1 MWVKREKTNKQHQQ
15 HWSRAPHKVLY
26 RLNEQA
32 EKYKLKYVLWHR
44 KNVLCRFYL
53 CLAKAL
59 LPWLTPYKL
68 NDRNGSGTQTTP
80 KMIYNWNHWSLSAIP
95 DQTGK
100 KNSQQTKPDV
110 FKWNVQGNWAIMFI
124 SARSWVDSK
133 TTHFSIVLNDRLIRY
148 NFNELLWR
156 PIASNFQFFRKN
168 ERKESCS
175 SLIYN
180 RSILNEIWQAA
191 EKRTLAS
198 CSS

>member
-1 MWVKREKTNKQHQQ
+1 MGLEHRLHPKWFIIEIIGHCQRFQTKR
-15 HWSRAPHKVLY
+15 
-26 RLNEQA
+26 
-32 EKYKLKYVLWHR
+32 
-44 KNVLCRFYL
+44 
-53 CLAKAL
+53 
-59 LPWLTPYKL
+59 
-68 NDRNGSGTQTTP
+68 
-80 KMIYNWNHWSLSAIP
+80 
-95 DQTGK
+95 GK
-100 KNSQQTKPDV
+100 RIQNSQQTKPDV

-156 PIASNFQFFRKN
+156 PIASNFQFSRKN

-180 RSILNEIWQAA
+180 RSILNEIWQAT

-198 CSS
+198 CSSQWTCNLSINRCSSFLFSFLWSSQTIYRSK